1 MSDTQHQGEGR
12 GRQRRLRTLALV
24 TVAALFGLAYATP
37 AHADDQAP
45 PPQLMLGKSAVIVPD
60 EPDASVDVAAPA
72 PATPSPPAPV
82 VEPAPVKTPAAD
94 DGWELAA
101 KPHQWRHAERNRAPA
116 ATPPEA
122 PPAVI
127 STPVR
132 AAHPVRPHK
141 AVSRA
146 VRVVSADPPQWYQV
160 PDTQYRERRPVD
172 GVGHSVGVSQPVQ
185 TADVRTAEPTDAHP
199 QMSRAFCGFRG
210 ANCLQLCAAYA
221 PYKVVQ
227 NGRWIGLCISAPT
240 AVSGLDALH
249 RQLIERLWLL
259 ALNERAGLSALQYQC
274 LGRQYQSQACTRPAS
289 GSATG
294 TARQTLHP
302 SAVHDRS
309 ARRSTGVATNA
320 DAAVAPREGARPRD
334 LAVLAAVATHGT
346 RVAKTARPLPQHAV
360 ASKPH
365 GTTEAAT
372 RSAPT
377 APSDDWLLRAL
388 IALTGVAVLSFLLAA
403 VSQGTRPA
411 AALMAVRSRLGSK
424 GLSTARIVLGEGGG
438 RRARRRGGIAYRD

>member
-24 TVAALFGLAYATP
+24 TAAALFGLAYATP

-60 EPDASVDVAAPA
+60 EPDATMDVAAPA
-72 PATPSPPAPV
+72 PATPSQPAPV

-101 KPHQWRHAERNRAPA
+101 KPHQWRHAERDRAPA

-160 PDTQYRERRPVD
+160 PDTQYREGRPV
-172 GVGHSVGVSQPVQ
+172 GGAGHSVGVSRPVQ
-185 TADVRTAEPTDAHP
+185 TADVRTTKPANAHP
-199 QMSRAFCGFRG
+199 QMSRAVCGFRG
-210 ANCLQLCAAYA
+210 AKCLQLCAAYA

-227 NGRWIGLCISAPT
+227 NGRWIGLCIFAPT
-240 AVSGLDALH
+240 TVSGLDAVH
-249 RQLIERLWLL
+249 RQLIERLSLL
-259 ALNERAGLSALQYQC
+259 ALNDRAGLSALQYQC
-274 LGRQYQSQACTRPAS
+274 LGRQYQSQACTGPAS
-289 GSATG
+289 GGATDA
-294 TARQTLHP
+294 ARQTGHP
-302 SAVHDRS
+302 PAVHERS
-309 ARRSTGVATNA
+309 ARRSTGVATKGA
-320 DAAVAPREGARPRD
+320 AAVPLRGRAGAR
-334 LAVLAAVATHGT
+334 VLAAVATHRT
-346 RVAKTARPLPQHAV
+346 RIAKTARPRPLPEHAI
-360 ASKPH
+360 ASRP
-365 GTTEAAT
+365 GGATAAAT
-372 RSAPT
+372 HSAPA
-377 APSDDWLLRAL
+377 APSGDWLLRAL

-403 VSQGTRPA
+403 VSRGTRPA
-411 AALMAVRSRLGSK
+411 AVFTAVRSRLGSK
-424 GLSTARIVLGEGGG
+424 GLSTARVVLGEGG
-438 RRARRRGGIAYRD
+438 RRRVRRRGGIAYRD